1 MQPWDYNAA
10 KEDRAVTIP
19 MAREVAGKKFMWD
32 GAFYVTKDDAKQAMD
47 AYKKEGFEVH
57 IFLEDDK
64 YLVFNRK
71 LVSKTSFG

>member
-1 MQPWDYNAA
+1 M
-10 KEDRAVTIP
+10 TIP
-19 MAREVAGKKFMWD
+19 LAREVAGKKFMWD
-32 GAFYVTKDDAKQAMD
+32 GAIYVTKDDAKQAME

-71 LVSKTSFG
+71 LVSNTK

>member
-1 MQPWDYNAA
+1 MS
-10 KEDRAVTIP
+10 KP

-32 GAFYVTKDDAKQAMD
+32 GETYVTKDDAKQAME
-47 AYKKEGFEVH
+47 AYKKDGFEVH

-71 LVSKTSFG
+71 LVTASSSE